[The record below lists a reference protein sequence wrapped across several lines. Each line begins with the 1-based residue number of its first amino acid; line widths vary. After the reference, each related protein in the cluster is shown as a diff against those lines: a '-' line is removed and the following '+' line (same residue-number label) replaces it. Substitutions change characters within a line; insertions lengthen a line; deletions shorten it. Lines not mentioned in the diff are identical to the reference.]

1 MSKIDI
7 PIASIPITPGLA
19 APEKIEVFCQQVT
32 AELRQD
38 VPCFGLLS
46 LIARDEHE
54 AELWAPGAFSI
65 LIRFTDTLDLL
76 DKFQVA
82 ADCFLSGSLSLAGS
96 LNQPPG
102 D

>member
-1 MSKIDI
+1 MNQIDI
-7 PIASIPITPGLA
+7 PIASIPIIPGPA
-19 APEKIEVFCQQVT
+19 APEEIDVFCQKLT

-46 LIARDEHE
+46 LIARGEHE

-65 LIRFTDTLDLL
+65 LIRFNDILDLL

-82 ADCFLSGSLSLAGS
+82 ADCFLSGSLSLSGS